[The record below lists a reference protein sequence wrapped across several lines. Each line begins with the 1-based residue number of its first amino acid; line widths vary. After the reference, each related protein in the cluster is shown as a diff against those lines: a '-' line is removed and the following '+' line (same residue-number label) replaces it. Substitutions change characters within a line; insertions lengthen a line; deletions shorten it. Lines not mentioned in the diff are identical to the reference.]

1 MLHGLGVT
9 QIKKDFF
16 LMNDNIFI
24 DHLLRTD
31 ERLGKL
37 DWPNLQEIE
46 FPSVETDDCLLVCAG
61 FENRAVETLR
71 RACNAG
77 ITSFSLGIVNYL
89 PDYQENKIHEL
100 RTIGQ
105 GAALR
110 VNEFTYD
117 RKNPTG
123 IGQKLKQFTQ
133 DFEHV
138 FIDISGMSRLLIVQT
153 LVALIGQQHQQIQ
166 QISIIYG
173 EAQEYPPFEL
183 EFKLEFEQNHGKAKP
198 ILSYLSSGIFEIA
211 ATPELGSVSML
222 GEAIRLVAFPSF
234 DSSQFTNLIQELQ
247 PTYTELIHGIPPNQE
262 NKWRTEAIRKLNHQA
277 LDELQEKE
285 DHEASTL
292 DYRETLWKLLQIYAE
307 RSMFDRLVI
316 SPTGS
321 KMQAVAVGLFR
332 AALHDVQIVYPT
344 PQVFTTPEKY
354 TVGLR
359 QLYMVDLPT
368 EAIRICQ
375 DRQI

>member
-1 MLHGLGVT
+1 MLVI

-37 DWPNLQEIE
+37 DWPDLQEIE
-46 FPSVETDDCLLVCAG
+46 FPSVGTDDCLLVCAG
-61 FENRAVETLR
+61 FEDRAVETLR

-77 ITSFSLGIVNYL
+77 ITGFSLGIVTYL
-89 PDYQENKIHEL
+89 PNYQENKTQEL
-100 RTIGQ
+100 RTIGH
-105 GAALR
+105 GADLR

-117 RKNPTG
+117 RENPMG
-123 IGQKLKQFTQ
+123 IGEEINRFTR
-133 DFEHV
+133 DFERV

-153 LVALIGQQHQQIQ
+153 LVAILGRNSRQV
-166 QISIIYG
+166 SIIYG
-173 EAQEYPPFEL
+173 EAQEYPPSESKFGQDHSPVAE
-183 EFKLEFEQNHGKAKP
+183 P

-234 DSSQFTNLIQELQ
+234 DPSQLTNLIQELQ
-247 PTYTELIHGIPPNQE
+247 PTYTELIHGIPPTQE
-262 NKWRTEAIRKLNHQA
+262 NKWRTEAICKLNRRQ
-277 LDELQEKE
+277 LDELHGKK

-292 DYRETLWKLLQIYAE
+292 DYKETLQKLLQIYAE
-307 RSMFDRLVI
+307 HGMFDRLVI

-344 PQVFTTPEKY
+344 PQDFTTPEKY

-375 DRQI
+375 D

>member
-1 MLHGLGVT
+1 
-9 QIKKDFF
+9 
-16 LMNDNIFI
+16 MNDHTLS
-24 DHLLRTD
+24 DHLLRID

-46 FPSVETDDCLLVCAG
+46 FPSVGTDDCLLVCAG
-61 FENRAVETLR
+61 FEDRTVETLR
-71 RACNAG
+71 RACKAG
-77 ITSFSLGIVNYL
+77 ITGFSLGIVNYL
-89 PDYQENKIHEL
+89 PNYQENKIQEL

-105 GAALR
+105 GADLQ

-123 IGQKLKQFTQ
+123 IGEKLKQFTQ

-153 LVALIGQQHQQIQ
+153 LVALIGQQRQ

-183 EFKLEFEQNHGKAKP
+183 EVEQNHGT

-234 DSSQFTNLIQELQ
+234 DPSQLANLIQELQ
-247 PTYTELIHGIPPNQE
+247 PTYTELIHGIPPIQE
-262 NKWRTEAIRKLNHQA
+262 NKWRTEAIRTLNRQT
-277 LDELQEKE
+277 LSELHGRKE
-285 DHEASTL
+285 PEASTL
-292 DYRETLWKLLQIYAE
+292 DYRETLRKLLQIYAE

-375 DRQI
+375 NRQR

>member
-1 MLHGLGVT
+1 MLHGVGVI

-46 FPSVETDDCLLVCAG
+46 FPSVGTDDCLLVCAG
-61 FENRAVETLR
+61 FEDRAVETLR

-77 ITSFSLGIVNYL
+77 ITDFSLGIVNYL
-89 PDYQENKIHEL
+89 PDYQENKIREL

-105 GAALR
+105 GADLR

-117 RKNPTG
+117 RKNPTD
-123 IGQKLKQFTQ
+123 IGEELKRFAQ

-153 LVALIGQQHQQIQ
+153 LVALIGQQRQ

-173 EAQEYPPFEL
+173 EAQEYPPFES
-183 EFKLEFEQNHGKAKP
+183 EVERNHGT

-234 DSSQFTNLIQELQ
+234 DPSQLANLIQELQ
-247 PTYTELIHGIPPNQE
+247 PTYTEFIHGIPPTQE
-262 NKWRTEAIRKLNHQA
+262 NKWRTEAIRRLNHQT
-277 LDELQEKE
+277 LGELHGKK
-285 DHEASTL
+285 DHEVSTL
-292 DYRETLWKLLQIYAE
+292 DYRETLQKLLQIYAE

-344 PQVFTTPEKY
+344 PKDFTTPEKY

-375 DRQI
+375 NRQI